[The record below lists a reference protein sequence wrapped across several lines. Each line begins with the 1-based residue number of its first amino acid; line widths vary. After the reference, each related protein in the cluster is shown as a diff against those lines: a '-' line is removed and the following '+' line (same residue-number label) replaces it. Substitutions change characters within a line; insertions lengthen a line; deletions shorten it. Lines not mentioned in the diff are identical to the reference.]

1 MRLPGK
7 RNIWKHGDWQV
18 DLSCMQVRHAR
29 GIVVGFHL
37 QRDGSYQGVLLE
49 GRPFPDPDPFNAGAQ
64 DRWLNYMMGEA
75 EVALETAM
83 SSNLH

>member
-7 RNIWKHGDWQV
+7 RNIRKHGEWQV

-37 QRDGSYQGVLLE
+37 QLDGSYQGVLLE
-49 GRPFPDPDPFNAGAQ
+49 GRPFPDPDPFNASAQ
-64 DRWLNYMMGEA
+64 DRWLNYMMNESEVVLEA
-75 EVALETAM
+75 AL
-83 SSNLH
+83 SSNPH